1 MEDTITL
8 RLRRVEGQI
17 RGLQRM
23 LDQGSKCEDVL
34 TQLLAARSA
43 LDQVGLLIIT
53 DYIER
58 CLLSGGEVE
67 LRDNIRKVFSLI
79 LSRYSLAAL
88 PGDTLSP

>member
-1 MEDTITL
+1 
-8 RLRRVEGQI
+8 
-17 RGLQRM
+17 M

-58 CLLSGGEVE
+58 CLLSGDEVE

>member
-58 CLLSGGEVE
+58 CLLSGDEVE